1 MLYLHTSALVKIVVL
16 EPESPALRGY
26 LSDRRPA
33 RVFSSY
39 LAHTELLRAARS
51 HGPAVMTKAR
61 IVLGEVHLVDVTRQV
76 LEMAGTLDTGQQLR
90 SLDAIHLATATLVLD
105 QLEALVSYDRRLLA
119 AAAELGLPVAA
130 PGS

>member
-1 MLYLHTSALVKIVVL
+1 MLYLDTSALVKIVVL

-26 LSDRRPA
+26 LSDRPSA
-33 RVFSSY
+33 RAISSY
-39 LAHTELLRAARS
+39 LAHTELLRAART

-61 IVLGEVHLVDVTRQV
+61 TVLGEVHMVDVTRQV
-76 LEMAGTLDTGQQLR
+76 LEMAATLDIGQQLR
-90 SLDAIHLATATLVLD
+90 SLDAIHLATAISVLD